1 MIKVM
6 DSYVIDTDG
15 KQYIGGKLATRKVK
29 KDNAEV
35 YEEYIKD
42 PFYYNT
48 FAGCVKAIAAR
59 VRMEAI
65 SKTDGNLN
73 DAIKAIQA
81 ADEHLMKN
89 LRVFDEIEVTKR

>member
-1 MIKVM
+1 MIKVI
-6 DSYVIDTDG
+6 DKWVIETDG
-15 KQYIGGKLATRKVK
+15 KQYIGGKLATRKL
-29 KDNAEV
+29 KDGTS
-35 YEEYIKD
+35 EEYINA
-42 PFYYNT
+42 PFYHTT
-48 FAGCVKAIAAR
+48 FVGCVKAIAAR

-81 ADEHLMKN
+81 ADERLMKH